1 MHETEWEYKNRTS
14 GSGKP
19 IFFNRPGFR
28 IQKSDFVSLRDVE
41 HLMNPW
47 EFSSQTQPGVQ
58 DTVPDTPSWSARW
71 LVRFSR
77 CAAVYW
83 CLSVLTLPFVDIFWM
98 GEMAILAPIQLP
110 KSGLK
115 AHVQDVMVSLLPVLG
130 LARGSRS
137 PDLILTHP
145 WAMGVMLAA
154 PAILLLCLLVSFPS
168 VPQRHRRILI
178 IFLLACADAA
188 VTVAFCMYSRLSI
201 F

>member
-1 MHETEWEYKNRTS
+1 MHEKEWESRNRTS
-14 GSGKP
+14 SSGKP

-28 IQKSDFVSLRDVE
+28 IQKSGFVALWDVKR
-41 HLMNPW
+41 LMNPW

-58 DTVPDTPSWSARW
+58 ETAPVAPSWSARW

-77 CAAVYW
+77 CAAGYW

-98 GEMAILAPIQLP
+98 GEMAIFAPIQLP
-110 KSGLK
+110 KSWLK
-115 AHVQDVMVSLLPVLG
+115 SQVQDMMVSLLPALG
-130 LARGSRS
+130 LDRGSPS
-137 PDLILTHP
+137 PNLILTHP

-154 PAILLLCLLVSFPS
+154 PAILLLCLLVSVPS
-168 VPQRHRRILI
+168 VPHRHRRILI
-178 IFLLACADAA
+178 VLLLAGADAA